1 MQPIPQP
8 MIFDCKYVVPQGLT
22 TVRYFDLWMNQF
34 AHKTFYL
41 LYEGNLFGTQQFKTL
56 SDYNNF
62 MMWNCG
68 GGVIFALING
78 CKATINGMTIN
89 LN

>member
-1 MQPIPQP
+1 
-8 MIFDCKYVVPQGLT
+8 
-22 TVRYFDLWMNQF
+22 MNQY

-41 LYEGNLFGTQQFKTL
+41 LYDGNLFGTSQFQTL
-56 SDYNNF
+56 TDYDNF
-62 MMWNCG
+62 IKWKCA
-68 GGVIFALING
+68 GVLFALING